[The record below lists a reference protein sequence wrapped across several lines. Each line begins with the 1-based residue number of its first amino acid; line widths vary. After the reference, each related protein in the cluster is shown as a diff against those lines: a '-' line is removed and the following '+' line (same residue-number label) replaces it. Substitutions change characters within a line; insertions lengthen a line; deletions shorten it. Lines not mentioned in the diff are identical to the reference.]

1 MQCTATHTAITS
13 DKILQSPL
21 LWLIKSVLRH
31 TRALLRVLGRLALVA
46 YFLMALLVLGVRYW
60 LLPNIDQFR
69 PYVAQQLSLALGT
82 QVSIDAVSAQ
92 WKGLNPSLALQQ
104 VTLTDHHG
112 RQVFSM
118 PAVRATLS
126 WRSLLKLQ
134 PRFLTLQ
141 VSGMDLTVRRDAVG
155 RLHVLG
161 RSLDLASANT
171 DSDLNQQAIGW
182 LASQRQIFLHDT
194 VLRWVDETRDATPL
208 VLQGVTLNI
217 QNQALEHKFSLVAQP
232 PVALGEL
239 VDIRGDL
246 YRSAV
251 GQPNTLALETGQGR
265 LYVHIAGMQ
274 PRGWAPWLD
283 MPNSLESGQISAQAW
298 LQIAQG
304 KVNYLTADVQLA
316 DGRWMM
322 EDKTQIA
329 AKRAHIY
336 MDGPAAAFSRQLL
349 PHDADL
355 PIDDVVASSVPVM
368 NYQVQVGDLSLG
380 DSPWFDHPIAL
391 DSLVLQGL
399 LSVDNQG
406 LRLQAQRLDVRNPD
420 IQASLHGEWRSDQIG
435 GAGTIDM
442 QGRIA
447 RLGVASLYKYLPNE
461 VDIEVRDWLSTGLA
475 AGDIYDASLLLQGQL
490 DEFPFAEHPEL
501 GLFEIAGKFR
511 DVVIDYLPPEGK
523 DKGWPAV
530 AEMQGRVAMRR
541 AGLLLKADSGVL
553 RPDGKA
559 PVYASQ
565 LSARIDDMA
574 NAAVLKIDGHTQGE
588 ASAYLAL
595 MTHSPLGGLLD
606 GMFDHSTATGPWQV
620 PLSLTVPLLDPY
632 KTTAQGAIQ
641 FAGGNV
647 SLMPGLPPFTKVQ
660 GELAFT
666 EQAVGTNTLQGQ
678 FMGGAIRI
686 NGSSGDVSK
695 GLVMQGRGSAAALSD
710 YVDLPGM
717 QRLQGD
723 LGYTLRLRELPGSLL
738 GLDFESDLIGLALDF
753 PEPLS
758 KPAKTALPL
767 RVRWQSGKKQTL
779 DVALGQG
786 ITAHFLHKAGGKG
799 GPYFYAGTIGVHQ
812 QPTMPALGTN
822 VDIQYPDF
830 DADAWNQVVDE
841 FTPVPVPVAG
851 KAGKTAPVVT
861 VFPEIQKLRLQA
873 NRARFFGVL
882 LDELTYTILRPDAQ
896 RWRMDISSSETAGTL
911 QWREVDRKITGPVQ
925 ANFHRLALGAAAAQE
940 MTDSQSGSA
949 TSSLKIEGDLNLPN
963 INLQVKNLSL
973 YGRDA
978 GELALIG
985 VKQARGTSWKL
996 ETLTLTSPYMQLA
1009 GTGTWRL
1016 HGPDRGLSLDAKAEF
1031 SDIGKYFD
1039 QLGFTGL
1046 MAGGQGEFMGAIE
1059 WRNMPWEFSRTD
1071 LKGSIDF
1078 ALDKGR
1084 FQNLGSKSA
1093 RLLELLSF
1101 QSFSRLARL
1110 DLNPSNLVKNG
1121 FPYDSLR
1128 GSLVL
1133 DHGTVSTK
1141 DYRIIGPVGTIV
1153 LDGKS
1158 SLVDESLDAQAVVI
1172 PNLDVSG
1179 AAIAAGIA
1187 INPIVGIGAFL
1198 TQWLLKEPLA
1208 KAMTAQYHI
1217 GGTWDDPK
1225 ITEREH

>member
-1 MQCTATHTAITS
+1 MRCTATHTAITS
-13 DKILQSPL
+13 DKILQSSL

-46 YFLMALLVLGVRYW
+46 YFLIALLVLGVRYW

-69 PYVAQQLSLALGT
+69 PYIAQQLSTALGT

-104 VTLTDHHG
+104 LALTDHRG
-112 RQVFSM
+112 RKVFSV
-118 PAVRATLS
+118 PTVRATLS
-126 WRSLLKLQ
+126 WRSLLLLQ

-141 VSGMDLTVRRDAVG
+141 VSGMDLTLRRDAAG

-161 RSLDLASANT
+161 QSLDLASANP
-171 DSDLNQQAIGW
+171 DSDLNQQALGW
-182 LASQRQIFLHDT
+182 LATQRQISLHDT
-194 VLRWVDETRDATPL
+194 VLRWVDETRDPTPL

-217 QNQALEHKFSLVAQP
+217 QNQALEHKFSLVARP
-232 PVALGEL
+232 PAELGEL

-251 GQPNTLALETGQGR
+251 GQRNTLALETGQGR
-265 LYVHIAGMQ
+265 LYIHIGGMQ
-274 PRGWAPWLD
+274 PRAWTPWLD
-283 MPNSLESGQISAQAW
+283 MPSNLESGVVSAQAW

-304 KVNYLTADVQLA
+304 KLHYLTADLQLA
-316 DGRWMM
+316 DGRWVMD
-322 EDKTQIA
+322 DKTQIA
-329 AKRAHIY
+329 AQRAHIY
-336 MDGPAAAFSRQLL
+336 LDGPATAFSRQLL
-349 PHDADL
+349 PYDAAL
-355 PIDDVVASSVPVM
+355 PIDDVVATSTPAMS
-368 NYQVQVGDLSLG
+368 YQVQAGDLSLG
-380 DSPWFDHPIAL
+380 DSPWFAQPIAL
-391 DSLVLQGL
+391 DSLALQGL
-399 LSVDNQG
+399 LSMDEQG
-406 LRLQAQRLDVRNPD
+406 VRLQAQRLDVRNPD
-420 IQASLHGEWRSDQIG
+420 IDASLHGEWRSDQLG
-435 GAGTIDM
+435 GAGTIDL
-442 QGRIA
+442 QGRVA
-447 RLGVASLYKYLPNE
+447 HLGVAALYKYLPNE

-530 AEMQGRVAMRR
+530 TEMQGRVAMRR

-559 PVYASQ
+559 PVYASE

-574 NAAVLKIDGHTQGE
+574 DAAVLRVDGHTQGE
-588 ASAYLAL
+588 ASAYLGL
-595 MTHSPLGGLLD
+595 MTHSPLGELLD
-606 GMFDHSTATGPWQV
+606 GMFDQSTASGPWQV

-632 KTTAQGAIQ
+632 KTTAQGAIR

-647 SLMPGLPPFTKVQ
+647 SLMPGLPPFTQVQ

-666 EQAVGTNTLQGQ
+666 EQAVSTSTVQGQ
-678 FMGGAIRI
+678 FMGGAMRI
-686 NGSSGDVSK
+686 QGSSGDKTK
-695 GLVMQGRGSAAALSD
+695 GLVMQGRSSATALSD
-710 YVDLPGM
+710 YVGLPGM

-723 LGYTLRLRELPGSLL
+723 LSYTLRLRELPGSLL
-738 GLDFESDLIGLALDF
+738 GLDLESDLIGLALDL

-767 RVRWQSGKKQTL
+767 RVNWQTGKKQTL
-779 DVALGQG
+779 DITLGQG
-786 ITAHFLHKAGGKG
+786 ISAHFLHKAGGKG

-812 QPTMPALGTN
+812 QPVMPASGIN
-822 VDIQYPDF
+822 VDILYPDF

-841 FTPVPVPVAG
+841 FFPAPAADKT
-851 KAGKTAPVVT
+851 GKTIPT
-861 VFPEIQKLRLQA
+861 VMIFPEIQQLRLQA

-896 RWRMDISSSETAGTL
+896 RWRMDISSSETAGNL
-911 QWREVDRKITGPVQ
+911 QWREVNRKITGPVQ
-925 ANFHRLALGAAAAQE
+925 ANFHRLALGAGATQE
-940 MTDSQSGSA
+940 MTEAKPDSA
-949 TSSLKIEGDLNLPN
+949 ASSLKVQDDLNLPN
-963 INLQVKNLSL
+963 INLEVKNLSL

-978 GELALIG
+978 GELTLIG
-985 VKQARGTSWKL
+985 VKQAQGTSWKL
-996 ETLTLTSPYMQLA
+996 EKLTLSSPYMQLA

-1031 SDIGKYFD
+1031 SDLGKYFD

-1046 MAGGQGEFMGAIE
+1046 MAGGQGEFKGAIE

-1071 LKGSIDF
+1071 LKGSISF

-1133 DHGTVSTK
+1133 DNGMVSTK

-1158 SLVDESLDAQAVVI
+1158 NLVDESLDAQAVVI

-1208 KAMTAQYHI
+1208 KAMTVQYHI
-1217 GGTWDDPK
+1217 TGNWNDPK

>member
-1 MQCTATHTAITS
+1 M
-13 DKILQSPL
+13 
-21 LWLIKSVLRH
+21 LRH

-46 YFLMALLVLGVRYW
+46 YFLIALSVLGVRYW

-69 PYVAQQLSLALGT
+69 PYVAQQLSLALDT

-104 VTLTDHHG
+104 VTLTDKHG
-112 RQVFSM
+112 RQVFSV

-126 WRSLLKLQ
+126 WRSLLMLQ

-141 VSGMDLTVRRDAVG
+141 VSGMDLTLRRDAAG
-155 RLHVLG
+155 HLHVLG

-182 LASQRQIFLHDT
+182 LASQRQIALHDT
-194 VLRWVDETRDATPL
+194 VLRWVDETRDAKPL
-208 VLQGVTLNI
+208 ILQGVTLNI
-217 QNQALEHKFSLVAQP
+217 QNHALEHKFSLVAKP
-232 PVALGEL
+232 PPELGEL
-239 VDIRGDL
+239 VDIRGDI
-246 YRSAV
+246 YRSSV

-265 LYVHIAGMQ
+265 LYMHIGGMQ
-274 PRGWAPWLD
+274 PLGWLPWLD
-283 MPNSLESGQISAQAW
+283 MPNNLESGQVSAQAW

-304 KVNYLTADVQLA
+304 KVNYLTADVQLT
-316 DGRWMM
+316 DGRWVMG
-322 EDKTQIA
+322 DKTQIA

-336 MDGPAAAFSRQLL
+336 LDGPTAAFSRQLL
-349 PHDADL
+349 SQAADL
-355 PIDDVVASSVPVM
+355 PIDDAVATSSAPAM
-368 NYQVQVGDLSLG
+368 NYQVQVGDLSLRN
-380 DSPWFDHPIAL
+380 SPWFDQPIAL

-399 LSVDNQG
+399 LSMDQQG
-406 LRLQAQRLDVRNPD
+406 LRLQAQRLDLHNPD
-420 IQASLHGEWRSDQIG
+420 VDASLHGEWRSDQIG
-435 GAGTIDM
+435 GAGTIDL
-442 QGRIA
+442 QGRIG
-447 RLGVASLYKYLPNE
+447 RLGVAALHKYLPNE

-490 DEFPFAEHPEL
+490 NEFPFAEHPEL
-501 GLFEIAGKFR
+501 GLFQIAGKFR
-511 DVVIDYLPPEGK
+511 DVVIDYLPPQGK

-530 AEMQGRVAMRR
+530 ADMQGRVAMRR
-541 AGLLLKADSGVL
+541 AGLLLKADSAVL

-559 PVYASQ
+559 PVHASQ

-574 NAAVLKIDGHTQGE
+574 NAAVLQIDGHTQGE
-588 ASAYLAL
+588 ASAYLGL
-595 MTHSPLGGLLD
+595 MTHSPLGALLD
-606 GMFDHSTATGPWQV
+606 GMFDHSSATGVWQV

-632 KTTAQGAIQ
+632 KTTAKGAIQ

-647 SLMPGLPPFTKVQ
+647 SLASGLPPLTKVQ
-660 GELAFT
+660 GELGFT
-666 EQAVGTNTLQGQ
+666 EQAVSTSTVQGQ
-678 FMGGAIRI
+678 FMGGAMRI
-686 NGSSGDVSK
+686 NGTSGDKSK
-695 GLVMQGRGSAAALSD
+695 GLVMQGRSSAAALSD
-710 YVDLPGM
+710 YVGLPGM

-723 LGYTLRLRELPGSLL
+723 LGYTLRLRELPSSLL
-738 GLDFESDLIGLALDF
+738 ALDFESDLIGLALDL

-758 KPAKTALPL
+758 KPAQTALPL
-767 RVRWQSGKKQTL
+767 RVSWHSGKKQTL
-779 DVALGQG
+779 NIALGQG
-786 ITAHFLHKAGGKG
+786 ITARFLHKAGVKG

-812 QPTMPALGTN
+812 QPAMPVLGTH
-822 VDIQYPDF
+822 VDILYPDF

-841 FTPVPVPVAG
+841 FMPVPVPVTG
-851 KAGKTAPVVT
+851 KAGKTTPVPII
-861 VFPEIQKLRLQA
+861 FPDLQQLRLQA
-873 NRARFFGVL
+873 HQARFFGVL

-925 ANFHRLALGAAAAQE
+925 ANFHRLALGADATQE
-940 MTDSQSGSA
+940 ITDSKSSSA

-978 GELALIG
+978 GELTLVG
-985 VKQARGTSWKL
+985 VKQTQGTSWKL
-996 ETLTLTSPYMQLA
+996 EKLTLTSPDMQLA

-1016 HGPDRGLSLDAKAEF
+1016 YGPDRGLSLDAKAEF
-1031 SDIGKYFD
+1031 SDVGKYFD

-1046 MAGGQGEFMGAIE
+1046 MAGGQGEFKGAIE

-1071 LKGSIDF
+1071 LKGTISF

-1110 DLNPSNLVKNG
+1110 DLNPSTLVKNG

-1128 GSLVL
+1128 GSLLL
-1133 DHGTVSTK
+1133 DHGVVSTS

-1158 SLVDESLDAQAVVI
+1158 NLEDESLDAQAVVI

-1208 KAMTAQYHI
+1208 KAMTVQYHI
-1217 GGTWDDPK
+1217 SGNWNDPK